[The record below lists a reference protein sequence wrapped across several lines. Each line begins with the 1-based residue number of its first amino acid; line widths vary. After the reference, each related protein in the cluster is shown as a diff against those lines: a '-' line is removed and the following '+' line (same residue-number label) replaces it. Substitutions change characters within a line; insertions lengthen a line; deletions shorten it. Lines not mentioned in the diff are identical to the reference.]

1 MRTLRTK
8 SWLIFFTGSL
18 LLGAWLAVA
27 QMASNFKETN
37 DIAVVV
43 NVKNEVSELSMTDLR
58 KILLG
63 EHRFWK
69 NKAPVVMI
77 LRQPGTRERDVV
89 VSTVARMGDHDFREH
104 WKAMIFR
111 GEASTEP
118 LTVPSNGMATEY
130 VSTSV
135 GGLTFVAGKNLRP
148 DLKVLKIDGKVPGE
162 VGYPFK

>member
-1 MRTLRTK
+1 MRTFQTK
-8 SWLIFFTGSL
+8 SLIFVAGTL
-18 LLGAWLAVA
+18 WLGAWLAVA
-27 QMASNFKETN
+27 QVASNFKETN

-43 NVKNEVSELSMTDLR
+43 NVKNDITELSMADLR

-77 LRQPGTRERDVV
+77 LRQPGTRERDEV
-89 VSTVARMGDHDFREH
+89 VSIVARMADADFRQH

-111 GEASTEP
+111 GEASAEP

-130 VSTSV
+130 VSSSA

-148 DLKVLKIDGKVPGE
+148 DLKVLKIDGKMPGE
-162 VGYPFK
+162 TGYPFK